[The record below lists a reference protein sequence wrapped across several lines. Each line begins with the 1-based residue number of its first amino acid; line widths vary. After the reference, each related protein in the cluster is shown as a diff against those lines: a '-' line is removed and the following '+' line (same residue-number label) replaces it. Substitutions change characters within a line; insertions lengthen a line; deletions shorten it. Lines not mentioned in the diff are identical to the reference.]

1 MKTDDFDF
9 ELPLELI
16 AQSPILKRDESK
28 LLVMDRKTGEIKHE
42 HFYNII
48 SYLNKGDVLVLNDTK
63 VIPARLF
70 GIKEETEAHIEVL
83 LLSEEEKDTWKCLVK
98 PAKRVK
104 IGTIINFGDI
114 LKAEC
119 VKVLDDGIRYFKFI

>member
-42 HFYNII
+42 QLQRFLSDLRNCSCPLF
-48 SYLNKGDVLVLNDTK
+48 SYTEIFITILFRINFV
-63 VIPARLF
+63 RLF
-70 GIKEETEAHIEVL
+70 
-83 LLSEEEKDTWKCLVK
+83 
-98 PAKRVK
+98 
-104 IGTIINFGDI
+104 F
-114 LKAEC
+114 
-119 VKVLDDGIRYFKFI
+119 

>member
-9 ELPLELI
+9 ELPIELI

-48 SYLNKGDVLVLNDTK
+48 SYLNKGDVLVLNDL
-63 VIPARLF
+63 ARTLK
-70 GIKEETEAHIEVL
+70 IKNTELNLYIMSAHIYENDL
-83 LLSEEEKDTWKCLVK
+83 EK
-98 PAKRVK
+98 AKE
-104 IGTIINFGDI
+104 IIN
-114 LKAEC
+114 
-119 VKVLDDGIRYFKFI
+119 V